1 MSKRRDPNTMDLFRD
16 YETPDTMIA
25 RCDPEILRGGTG
37 ATLDVKISRA
47 VAVAMDRSEKS
58 REQIAEEMTAYLDG
72 RRVSKDMLDAYASPG
87 REDHRI
93 TLERFMALA
102 KVTNPY
108 PLLAFVCEAYGFVA
122 VPQKYSKI
130 VDAWHRKRVLDEQTR
145 AYDRI
150 LAELG
155 DLK

>member
-1 MSKRRDPNTMDLFRD
+1 MARRRDTDTIDMFRE

-25 RCDPEILRGGTG
+25 RCDPEILRGGSG
-37 ATLDVKISRA
+37 ATLDVKISKA
-47 VAVAMDRSEKS
+47 VAIAMDRSEKS

-102 KVTNPY
+102 QVTNPY
-108 PLLAFVCEAYGFVA
+108 GMLAFICEAYGFVA

-145 AYDRI
+145 AYERI
-150 LAELG
+150 MAEIG